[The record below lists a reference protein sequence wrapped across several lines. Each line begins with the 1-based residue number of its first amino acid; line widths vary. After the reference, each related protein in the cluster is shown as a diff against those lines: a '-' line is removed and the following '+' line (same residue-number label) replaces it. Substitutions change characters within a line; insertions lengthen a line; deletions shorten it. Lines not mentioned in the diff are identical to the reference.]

1 MCWSISPISRWI
13 CRSTDFSILLYIN
26 YHSPIVCVF
35 VHNPQQMNSLFSFG
49 SRRYNSKI
57 FENANPQWWEVLAT
71 AKCITLCIVLKNEM
85 ITKMICTMKCQIET
99 SCLVIWCWN
108 LRFLNKK
115 LPIELNV
122 CLFGLYQ
129 YLPCIIEHMIWTWTL
144 AVNLLQRP
152 KWKLVFWDNL

>member
-108 LRFLNKK
+108 LIIFLTKNCQ
-115 LPIELNV
+115 LSSMFVFLDSTNTYHASLNTW
-122 CLFGLYQ
+122 Y
-129 YLPCIIEHMIWTWTL
+129 EHEHK
-144 AVNLLQRP
+144 Q
-152 KWKLVFWDNL
+152 

>member
-1 MCWSISPISRWI
+1 MSISPISRWI

-49 SRRYNSKI
+49 PRRYNSKKL
-57 FENANPQWWEVLAT
+57 Q
-71 AKCITLCIVLKNEM
+71 KCKSTVMRSVGICIIVLKNEM
-85 ITKMICTMKCQIET
+85 ITKIICTMKCQIET

-108 LRFLNKK
+108 WIFIYKK
-115 LPIELNV
+115 LPIEFNV

-129 YLPCIIEHMIWTWTL
+129 YLPCIIEHMI
-144 AVNLLQRP
+144 
-152 KWKLVFWDNL
+152 